1 MFQEADLVK
10 AGEKDN
16 KRGEANPEDVDKSKT
31 SPITEPKV
39 NKAVET
45 KNAAAKPVK
54 KTATPAKNFKNFKN
68 AADEASEAAID
79 SEEDAVVNPLEP
91 EVQSAVKTCK
101 QEEKNEMNP
110 ASADKLDTRSA
121 KTAEIE
127 PAKPGEAKVER
138 APMETT
144 ESNEIKRTTLQTE
157 AELEKEEPVPDN
169 RARGD
174 TTKNAPANA
183 AQSQRGSSQE
193 TDEVWQLFSRKID
206 EVSKGSFSCFL
217 SSFSSTG
224 VCSDYISSFYL
235 RHCFITEKNHRCL
248 H

>member
-10 AGEKDN
+10 AGDKDN

-31 SPITEPKV
+31 SPVTEPKV

-54 KTATPAKNFKNFKN
+54 KTATPAKNVKNFKN
-68 AADEASEAAID
+68 AADEAFEAAID
-79 SEEDAVVNPLEP
+79 SEEDTVVNPLEP
-91 EVQSAVKTCK
+91 EVQSAAKTCK
-101 QEEKNEMNP
+101 QEGKNEIKP
-110 ASADKLDTRSA
+110 AAANKPDTRSV

-144 ESNEIKRTTLQTE
+144 ESNEIKRTPLQTE
-157 AELEKEEPVPDN
+157 AELVKEEPVPDN

-174 TTKNAPANA
+174 TTKPANA

-193 TDEVWQLFSRKID
+193 TDEVWQLFSRKIE
-206 EVSKGSFSCFL
+206 EVSIGSFSCFL